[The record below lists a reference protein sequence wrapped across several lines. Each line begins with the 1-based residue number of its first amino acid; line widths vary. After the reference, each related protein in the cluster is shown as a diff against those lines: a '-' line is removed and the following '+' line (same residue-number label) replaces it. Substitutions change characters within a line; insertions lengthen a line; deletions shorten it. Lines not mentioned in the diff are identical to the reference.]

1 MLEVEDIA
9 DKWDPPNSDGS
20 CGTQQSERERE
31 EQGKGNKDILRA
43 CACQPDLACHVGKYG
58 KK

>member
-20 CGTQQSERERE
+20 CGTQQSERESERS
-31 EQGKGNKDILRA
+31 KARA
-43 CACQPDLACHVGKYG
+43 TRTFCVPVLVSPT
-58 KK
+58 